1 MPRPPSPHPYAD
13 PSAFER
19 LLVLLATLI
28 RYPGVGG
35 FTYDETAAQTHD
47 ALLEV
52 QHYLQKV
59 ANELGLALPQ
69 YSTHT
74 LRKDLVT
81 LRRYGVLNQR
91 MYRWGYYVGTGAM
104 NLEELRIILQAARS
118 QAQAQGDPQTRR
130 VCRQLEKRLRG
141 LDLELQ
147 GQLFYPVRSHLNRT
161 IVYSDP
167 EEMMAKGQYRHTLFH
182 CIGEVETAIVQGQPI
197 QLHRLA
203 DPFGTAGVGR
213 IQVYPL
219 QLIYSELA
227 WYLLFEHL
235 SNQHLE
241 IERVDRFG
249 DNVQR
254 LEVNQ
259 REITL
264 QYQRL
269 QVAQKLLQDGWGLY
283 LGTPQQ
289 QQLELAGRG
298 KLVEVKVR
306 FFEPVVTFILEGAR
320 RHDRQRLRLGPKD
333 SSSGQP
339 QYVDY
344 EVKLPPRSLNEFSRW
359 VHRFAH
365 AAKVLA
371 PAALVAKHREDAR
384 KLNQLY
390 R

>member
-1 MPRPPSPHPYAD
+1 MPKPPSPHPYAEL
-13 PSAFER
+13 SAFER

-35 FTYDETAAQTHD
+35 FAYDEAAEQTHD
-47 ALLEV
+47 ALLEM

-91 MYRWGYYVGTGAM
+91 MYRWGYYLGTGVM
-104 NLEELRIILQAARS
+104 NLEELRVIFQAAQS
-118 QAQAQGDPQTRR
+118 QAQTQGDPQTRQ
-130 VCRQLEKRLRG
+130 VCRRLEKRLRG

-147 GQLFYPVRSHLNRT
+147 GRLFYPVRSHLNRT

-219 QLIYSELA
+219 QLLYSESA

-249 DNVQR
+249 EKIQR
-254 LEVNQ
+254 LEDNR

-264 QYQRL
+264 QHQRL
-269 QVAQKLLQDGWGLY
+269 QVAQKLLQRGWGLY

-289 QQLELAGRG
+289 QQLELTGQG

-306 FFEPVVTFILEGAR
+306 FFEPVDAFILEGDR
-320 RHDRQRLRLGPKD
+320 RHPNQKLHKGQHKGTRFVDFRVRLP
-333 SSSGQP
+333 
-339 QYVDY
+339 
-344 EVKLPPRSLNEFSRW
+344 ERSLNEFSRW

-371 PAALVAKHREDAR
+371 PAELVAKHREDAR
-384 KLNQLY
+384 KLEQLY